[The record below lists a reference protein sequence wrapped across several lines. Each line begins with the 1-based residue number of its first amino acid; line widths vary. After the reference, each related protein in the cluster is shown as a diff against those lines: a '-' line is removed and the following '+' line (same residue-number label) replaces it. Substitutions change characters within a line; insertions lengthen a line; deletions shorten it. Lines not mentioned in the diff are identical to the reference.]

1 MSLKPKSR
9 FAPSPTGTLHLGNV
23 RTALFSY
30 LLGKNLSGD
39 FILRCED
46 TDQERSEEA
55 YLQQQQVDLK
65 WLGLDWDAG
74 PDMGSEFGPYRQ
86 SQRNDVYD
94 KYYAELEET
103 GLAYSCFC
111 TSNELKFV
119 RKAQLQ
125 AGQPPR
131 YNGKCSHL
139 SKEEVAQNLANGEE
153 CSLRFKVPKDE
164 TLVIEDLVVGEKKYQ
179 TNDIGDFIIRRS
191 DGTPAFFFCN
201 AIDDSLMGVTHVLR
215 GVDHLTNTPRQL
227 MLLTALNLRAPEY
240 GHISLVVGQD
250 GGPLSKR
257 DGSTGV
263 KDLREQGYLSGAILN
278 HLARLGH
285 NYSNTDY
292 MSLQELAEQFGL
304 NHCGKSPSKHD
315 PVQLMHWQ
323 KEAIM
328 RASISEIKAWAY
340 PWLEKSAPFGNA
352 NVSRQD
358 EFLHLVRDNIELP
371 QEAVSWADK
380 LLAESKDEDA
390 AEYIRNAPKALF
402 LGLADALAAES
413 NESFGTV
420 LKAVGKEVGAKGK
433 GLFMPV
439 RSAISG
445 STHGPQMQALADFL
459 GNDDLVNRLHKA
471 AEDAQA

>member
-1 MSLKPKSR
+1 MSLVTKSR
-9 FAPSPTGTLHLGNV
+9 FAPSPTGILHLGNV

-30 LLGKNLSGD
+30 LLGKHLKGE

-46 TDQERSEEA
+46 TDQERSKEA
-55 YLQQQQVDLK
+55 YLQQQQIDLK

-74 PDMGSEFGPYRQ
+74 PDMGSERGPYRQ
-86 SQRNDVYD
+86 SQRSEIYN
-94 KYYAELEET
+94 KYYQELQDAEL
-103 GLAYSCFC
+103 AYPCFC
-111 TSNELKFV
+111 TPQELKLL

-125 AGQPPR
+125 SGQPPR

-139 SKEEVAQNLANGEE
+139 SAEEVAQHYAQGDRA
-153 CSLRFKVPKDE
+153 SLRFKVPKDE
-164 TLVIEDLVVGEKKYQ
+164 NLVIQDSVVGEKKYLS
-179 TNDIGDFIIRRS
+179 NDIGDFIIRRS

-285 NYSNTDY
+285 NYTNTNY
-292 MSLQELAEQFGL
+292 MSLQELAEEFGL
-304 NHCGKSPSKHD
+304 ENCGKSPSKHD

-323 KEAIM
+323 KEAILK
-328 RASISEIKAWAY
+328 ASTDELGEWAK
-340 PWLEKSAPFGNA
+340 PWLEKSAPYTGLSDA
-352 NVSRQD
+352 RQN
-358 EFLHLVRDNIELP
+358 EFLQLIRDNIELP
-371 QEAVSWADK
+371 QEAVAWADK

-390 AEYIRNAPKALF
+390 AEYIRNAPKSLF
-402 LGLADALAAES
+402 ETLLDALEDAS
-413 NESFGTV
+413 LSHFGKL
-420 LKAVGKEVGAKGK
+420 LKDVGKDLGVKGK
-433 GLFMPV
+433 ALFMPI

-445 STHGPQMQALADFL
+445 ATHGPQMQALADFL
-459 GNDDLVNRLHKA
+459 GKDELLKRLHNA
-471 AEDAQA
+471 VEDASA